1 MQPEVEPSPGTLGAL
16 SVSVWIVTLPEGATA
31 TAAVVL
37 SMAGPVKHNAFIIA
51 EPADFPTST
60 VLPARKSATDG
71 ADDVNEHLL
80 VTGEA
85 QVKLPR

>member
-1 MQPEVEPSPGTLGAL
+1 
-16 SVSVWIVTLPEGATA
+16 
-31 TAAVVL
+31 
-37 SMAGPVKHNAFIIA
+37 MAGPVKHNAFIIA